1 MAKKLPGFKASQNN
15 SMSTGKFDS
24 LLFQDAYPSLD
35 SLVFHLKKTGA
46 PVLMM

>member
-1 MAKKLPGFKASQNN
+1 MAKKLPVIEASQNN
-15 SMSTGKFDS
+15 RMSTGKFDS
-24 LLFQDAYPSLD
+24 LLTQDVYPSLD